1 MGKKKTKRKK
11 MEFCKII
18 FLCTSA
24 LFTMVVI
31 GSFLLMWHVGDISA
45 LVCLISTTASLVTV
59 TVGYYMWK
67 SKAENLIRMSK
78 ENNLSINEVKSL
90 ANTNSESY
98 EDTSYSEDM

>member
-1 MGKKKTKRKK
+1 MSKKKIKRKK
-11 MEFCKII
+11 MEFSKII
-18 FLCTSA
+18 FLCTAILYA
-24 LFTMVVI
+24 LVVI
-31 GSFLLMWHVGDISA
+31 GSFVLMWHSGTTDA
-45 LVCLISTTASLVTV
+45 LVCLISSSAAMVTT
-59 TVGYYMWK
+59 GIGFYYNK